1 MPDGTGPTTYTA
13 VTFAPVQSFIRSSRK
28 LRDLYG
34 SSLLLSHLARALHD
48 DAQQKLGPDAVIS
61 PAAVN
66 STRGVPNTLLMQ
78 GAYGRSDAQ
87 AALRAAW
94 RQVLKACRDWL
105 EQLPVK
111 PPDWDPGSWDASQ
124 WEAGW
129 GASWKA
135 CENHS
140 WELFHGQGPSI
151 EAAEQALGEAKQ
163 QRDWEIPNWIGESS
177 TLSSAEAVVR
187 PRMAE
192 RQDPRDAYLHSA
204 KLQLQ
209 KQDARD
215 LIRALREARNL
226 GKAFAG
232 ENEEIGLT
240 ELVKRM
246 VTYRQIANAAF
257 QSLSG
262 APPGEILPDRFE
274 RTSGRALSDQQERP
288 ETIVWFMADGDRVG
302 DHLKRLSEGPDEVA
316 ARRAFS
322 STMRQWAAQLYT
334 AVPQHMGR
342 DRATVVYAGGDDI
355 LGALHETQP
364 GSRDLRRDDLF
375 RWLQVF
381 PRLWTTNGQE
391 RLTASMGL
399 VWADS
404 QVPQREALQHARE
417 AEASAKER
425 GRNRFALRLLYASGN
440 HLEWTCPWHW
450 LAPILAQYRDREGRL
465 QAGSF
470 DANDRPGGAPKWR
483 HLAEDL
489 LWLQERHTIGDGI
502 PVHDPTAGHRAQAV
516 ARGLL
521 TAYFPR
527 LENAIDAANAA
538 AASSSK
544 EAMPRL
550 EQPEHNRRLDQ
561 WLIDLGRVMAGLER
575 WRDCPKDS
583 EAAA

>member
-1 MPDGTGPTTYTA
+1 
-13 VTFAPVQSFIRSSRK
+13 V
-28 LRDLYG
+28 RDLYG

-66 STRGVPNTLLMQ
+66 STRGVPNTLLIQ

-94 RQVLKACRDWL
+94 RQVLNACRDWL

-215 LIRALREARNL
+215 LIRALREPRNL
-226 GKAFAG
+226 GEAFAG

-257 QSLSG
+257 QSLAG

-274 RTSGRALSDQQERP
+274 RTSGRVLSDQQKRP

-302 DHLKRLSEGPDEVA
+302 DHLKRFSEGHDEVA

-322 STMRQWAAQLYT
+322 SAMRQWAAQLYT
-334 AVPQHMGR
+334 AVPNHMGR

-364 GSRDLRRDDLF
+364 GSRDLRSDDLF
-375 RWLQVF
+375 HWLLLF
-381 PRLWTTNGQE
+381 PGLWKTNGQAT
-391 RLTASMGL
+391 LTASMGL

-465 QAGSF
+465 QAGGVA
-470 DANDRPGGAPKWR
+470 ANDRPGGAPKWR

-489 LWLQERHTIGDGI
+489 LWLQERHAIGDGI
-502 PVHDPTAGHRAQAV
+502 PAHDPTASQRAQSV
-516 ARGLL
+516 AHGLL
-521 TAYFPR
+521 SAYFPG
-527 LENAIDAANAA
+527 LEKAIDAANAA
-538 AASSSK
+538 AAASSK
-544 EAMPRL
+544 EAMPSL
-550 EQPEHNRRLDQ
+550 AQPEENRRLDQ

-575 WRDCPKDS
+575 WRDCPKDR